1 MAVCSE
7 QTYSL
12 YFLRK
17 DIDMTDIP
25 KTYIVDENNKKIA
38 VQLDISTFEKIEE
51 ILENFGLVQL
61 INEVDNEETL
71 SIAEAKVYYQTL
83 DKKK

>member
-1 MAVCSE
+1 
-7 QTYSL
+7 
-12 YFLRK
+12 
-17 DIDMTDIP
+17 MTDIP
-25 KTYIVDENNKKIA
+25 KTYIVDENNTKVA

-61 INEVDNEETL
+61 INEVNNEEKL

-83 DKKK
+83 DKKQ

>member
-1 MAVCSE
+1 
-7 QTYSL
+7 
-12 YFLRK
+12 
-17 DIDMTDIP
+17 MTDIP
-25 KTYIVDENNKKIA
+25 KTYIVDENNTKVA

-61 INEVDNEETL
+61 MNEVNNEEKL

-83 DKKK
+83 DKKQ